1 MVKMFGKQWK
11 VKSITY
17 KEKRKLWHGSIKAFD
32 GDVVKQ
38 DEYFALMENV
48 ELLSGLKEKD
58 YVDKDKKPLDM
69 SQIDLLLQEVFTQ
82 YMGIEKK
89 D

>member
-1 MVKMFGKQWK
+1 MFGKEWK
-11 VKSITY
+11 IKNIAY

-32 GDVVKQ
+32 GNNVKQ
-38 DEYFALMENV
+38 DEYFALMGLV
-48 ELLSGLKEKD
+48 EEASGLKEKD
-58 YVDKDKKPLDM
+58 YVDKDKNSLSMAD
-69 SQIDLLLQEVFTQ
+69 IDLLLQEVFTY